1 MLDYL
6 NNVLTFGDKVRV
18 KSLSINKIEF
28 RKDSFSN
35 FINLI
40 GLNYHSLRIL
50 EVSNTFLSYYQ
61 FITLLQQLKIVK
73 ALQALILDYQHF
85 QSEPIIEEFTNLM
98 PVLCHLKL
106 LSIRKCTLSSGFY
119 KVLENLLKESQ
130 RLLELDL
137 SDNRIPAK
145 EMGMICDGISQN
157 TSLTVVNLSNCKLRD
172 EHLVI
177 LLLALSANKSIRTLD
192 LS

>member
-50 EVSNTFLSYYQ
+50 ELSNTFLSYYQ
-61 FITLLQQLKIVK
+61 FITLLQ
-73 ALQALILDYQHF
+73 
-85 QSEPIIEEFTNLM
+85 
-98 PVLCHLKL
+98 
-106 LSIRKCTLSSGFY
+106 
-119 KVLENLLKESQ
+119 
-130 RLLELDL
+130 
-137 SDNRIPAK
+137 
-145 EMGMICDGISQN
+145 
-157 TSLTVVNLSNCKLRD
+157 
-172 EHLVI
+172 
-177 LLLALSANKSIRTLD
+177 
-192 LS
+192 